1 MTGPAL
7 EMLFRR
13 DRFVVGS
20 ALAALVVAAW
30 VYVLHLASAMSGMTM
45 PDMRTMPGM
54 AMPALHAWSWMEVGA
69 LVVMWAVMMVA
80 MMTPAAARMILM
92 FATIHRRRAADGR
105 PAVPTAIF
113 VFGYLVVWTS
123 YSIAAALAQV
133 SLHAAALLSPGL
145 ATTSPQP

>member
-30 VYVLHLASAMSGMTM
+30 VYVLHLASATSGMTM

-54 AMPALHAWSWMEVGA
+54 AMPPCTPGA
-69 LVVMWAVMMVA
+69 GWKS
-80 MMTPAAARMILM
+80 ARSSSC
-92 FATIHRRRAADGR
+92 G
-105 PAVPTAIF
+105 P
-113 VFGYLVVWTS
+113 S
-123 YSIAAALAQV
+123 
-133 SLHAAALLSPGL
+133 
-145 ATTSPQP
+145 